1 MERNQKLRDE
11 LGRLLDGYDARRGAE
26 KARVDKAKQD
36 DAQFLA
42 EFAALRREVV
52 RPVFE
57 EAGALLAARGHRF
70 SIVEREFAADPAG
83 KVTEASIALNVVPA
97 GIGSAARVES
107 HAWTLSVSTRHYNK
121 TVWFD
126 AGAAMNAGGFSGS
139 KGAYALQKVD
149 AHLTEDEVVKF
160 IAGVVAA

>member
-1 MERNQKLRDE
+1 MAQKLRDE
-11 LGRLLDGYDARRGAE
+11 LGRLLDGYDARRSAE
-26 KARVDKAKQD
+26 QVRVDKAKQA

-42 EFAALRREVV
+42 EFATLRREVV

-83 KVTEASIALNVVPA
+83 KVTEASIALSVVPA
-97 GIGSAARVES
+97 GIGSAEAES

-126 AGAAMNAGGFSGS
+126 AGAAMNAGGFAGS

-149 AHLTEDEVVKF
+149 ARLTEDEVVKF